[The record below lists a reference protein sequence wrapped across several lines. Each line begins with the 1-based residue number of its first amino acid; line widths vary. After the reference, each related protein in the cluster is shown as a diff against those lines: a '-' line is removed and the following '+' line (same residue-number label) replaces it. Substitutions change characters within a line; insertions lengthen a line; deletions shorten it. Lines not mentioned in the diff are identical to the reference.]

1 MQFASP
7 WMFLLLALIPPLV
20 YLRLR
25 QRRAA
30 VRFSSTQEFYRT
42 GASLRQQLLAVPA
55 IFRIVALL
63 LLVIALA
70 RPQFGV
76 EHVVD
81 VSEGIAIEMVVDR
94 STSMGE
100 QMSYQGETLTRLD
113 VVKRVFRDFVMGDK
127 KELAGRPND
136 LIGMVSFARYADTVC
151 PLTLSHDTLTDFLDT
166 VDLARDRSE
175 DGTAIGDGVAL
186 AAARLHTAE
195 ETLARQSGGERRYNI
210 RSKVIILL
218 TDGRNNAGTHS
229 VEEAAALAAEWGIKI
244 YAVGV
249 GGRGLSTF
257 ETIFGN
263 FNLSGPAVDQR
274 SLGLLAKKTGGAF
287 RMAEDAESLRAVYGE
302 IDQLE
307 KSKFDVVRYVDYS
320 ERFMPYALG
329 ALMLVGLEVVLGG
342 TLLRTAP

>member
-1 MQFASP
+1 
-7 WMFLLLALIPPLV
+7 
-20 YLRLR
+20 
-25 QRRAA
+25 
-30 VRFSSTQEFYRT
+30 
-42 GASLRQQLLAVPA
+42 LRQQLLAVPS

-63 LLVIALA
+63 LLIVALA

-81 VSEGIAIEMVVDR
+81 VNQGIAIEIVVDR

-113 VVKRVFRDFVMGDK
+113 VVKRLFRDFVLGDGR
-127 KELAGRPND
+127 ELEGRPSD
-136 LIGMVSFARYADTVC
+136 MIGMVSFARYADTIC
-151 PLTLSHDTLTDFLDT
+151 PLTLSHDTLTEFLDT
-166 VDLARDRSE
+166 VELARQRNE

-210 RSKVIILL
+210 QSKVIILL
-218 TDGRNNAGTHS
+218 TDGRNNAGERS

-244 YAVGV
+244 YAIGV

-257 ETIFGN
+257 DTIFGN
-263 FNLSGPAVDQR
+263 FNLAGPAVDRQ
-274 SLGLLAKKTGGAF
+274 SLTLLATKTGGVF
-287 RMAEDAESLRAVYGE
+287 RMAEDAESLRSVYAE

-307 KSKFDVVRYVDYS
+307 RSEFEVVRYVDYS

-329 ALMLVGLEVVLGG
+329 ALILVGLEVVLGG

>member
-1 MQFASP
+1 
-7 WMFLLLALIPPLV
+7 MFLLVALIPPLL
-20 YLRLR
+20 YLRLK
-25 QRRAA
+25 QRPVA
-30 VRFSSTQEFYRT
+30 VRFSSTQELHRA
-42 GASLRQQLLAVPA
+42 GSSLRQQLLAVPT

-63 LLVIALA
+63 LLIVALA
-70 RPQFGV
+70 RPRFGV

-81 VSEGIAIEMVVDR
+81 VNEGIAIEMVVDR

-100 QMSYQGETLTRLD
+100 QMSYQGRTLTRLD
-113 VVKRVFRDFVMGDK
+113 MVKRVFRDFVLGDE

-136 LIGMVSFARYADTVC
+136 MIGMVSFARYADTIC

-166 VDLARDRSE
+166 VDLVRDRSE

-195 ETLARQSGGERRYNI
+195 ETLARQSGSERRYHI

-218 TDGRNNAGTHS
+218 TDGRNNAGNRS
-229 VEEAAALAAEWGIKI
+229 VEEAAELAAGWGIKI
-244 YAVGV
+244 YAIGV

-274 SLGLLAKKTGGAF
+274 SLTVLAKKTGGVF
-287 RMAEDAESLRAVYGE
+287 RMADDAESLRGVYAE

-307 KSKFDVVRYVDYS
+307 KSEFEVVRYVDYS

-329 ALMLVGLEVVLGG
+329 ALLLVGLEVVLAG

>member
-7 WMFLLLALIPPLV
+7 WMFLLMVLIPPLV

-30 VRFSSTQEFYRT
+30 LRFSSTEELYRA
-42 GASLRQQLLAVPA
+42 GSSLRQQLLAIPT
-55 IFRIVALL
+55 IFRVVALL

-100 QMSYQGETLTRLD
+100 EMSYQGATLTRLD
-113 VVKRVFRDFVMGDK
+113 MVKRVFRDFVLGDK
-127 KELAGRPND
+127 KELPGRPND
-136 LIGMVSFARYADTVC
+136 MIGMVSFARYADTIC

-166 VDLARDRSE
+166 VDLARERSE
-175 DGTAIGDGVAL
+175 DGTAIGDGVTL

-195 ETLARQSGGERRYNI
+195 ETLARQSASQRRYNI

-218 TDGRNNAGTHS
+218 TDGRNNAGDRT
-229 VEEAAALAAEWGIKI
+229 VEEAAALAAKWGIKI
-244 YAVGV
+244 YAIGV
-249 GGRGLSTF
+249 GGRGLSAF

-263 FNLSGPAVDQR
+263 FNLAGPAVDSR
-274 SLGLLAKKTGGAF
+274 SLTLLAEKTGGLF
-287 RMAEDAESLRAVYGE
+287 RMAEDAESLRSVYEE

-329 ALMLVGLEVVLGG
+329 ALMLVGLEVVLAG
-342 TLLRTAP
+342 TVLRTTP

>member
-1 MQFASP
+1 
-7 WMFLLLALIPPLV
+7 MFLLLALIPPLV

-25 QRRAA
+25 QRPAA
-30 VRFSSTQEFYRT
+30 LRFSSTQEFFRA
-42 GASLRQQLLAVPA
+42 GSSLRQQLLATPA
-55 IFRIVALL
+55 VFRVIALL

-100 QMSYQGETLTRLD
+100 QLSYRGETLTRLEM
-113 VVKRVFRDFVMGDK
+113 VKRVFRDFVLGDNK
-127 KELAGRPND
+127 DLAGRPND
-136 LIGMVSFARYADTVC
+136 MIGMVSFARYADTIC

-166 VDLARDRSE
+166 VNLARERSE
-175 DGTAIGDGVAL
+175 DGTAIGDGLAL

-195 ETLARQSGGERRYNI
+195 ETLAKQSGAERRYNI

-218 TDGRNNAGTHS
+218 TDGRNNAGNRT
-229 VEEAAALAAEWGIKI
+229 VEEAAALAAQWGIKI
-244 YAVGV
+244 YAIGV

-263 FNLSGPAVDQR
+263 FNLSGPAVDKR
-274 SLGLLAKKTGGAF
+274 SLTLVAETTGGLF
-287 RMAEDAESLRAVYGE
+287 RMAEDAESLRAVYQE

-307 KSKFDVVRYVDYS
+307 KSQFEVVRYVDYS

-329 ALMLVGLEVVLGG
+329 ALMLVGLEIVLAG
-342 TLLRTAP
+342 TLLRTSP

>member
-1 MQFASP
+1 
-7 WMFLLLALIPPLV
+7 MFLLLVLIPPLIF
-20 YLRLR
+20 LRLR

-30 VRFSSTQEFYRT
+30 LRFSSTQELYRA
-42 GASLRQQLLAVPA
+42 GSSLRQQLLSVPA
-55 IFRIVALL
+55 IFRVVALL

-100 QMSYQGETLTRLD
+100 EMSYQGATLTRLD
-113 VVKRVFRDFVMGDK
+113 MVKRVFRDFVLGDK
-127 KELAGRPND
+127 KDLPGRPND

-195 ETLARQSGGERRYNI
+195 ETLARESKAERRYNI

-218 TDGRNNAGTHS
+218 TDGRNNAGNRS
-229 VEEAAALAAEWGIKI
+229 VEEAAALAADWGIKI
-244 YAVGV
+244 YAIGV

-257 ETIFGN
+257 QTIFGN
-263 FNLSGPAVDQR
+263 FNLAGPAVDQQ
-274 SLGLLAKKTGGAF
+274 SLGVLAKKTGGIF
-287 RMAEDAESLRAVYGE
+287 RMADDAESLRAVYQE

-329 ALMLVGLEVVLGG
+329 ALILIGLEIVLAG